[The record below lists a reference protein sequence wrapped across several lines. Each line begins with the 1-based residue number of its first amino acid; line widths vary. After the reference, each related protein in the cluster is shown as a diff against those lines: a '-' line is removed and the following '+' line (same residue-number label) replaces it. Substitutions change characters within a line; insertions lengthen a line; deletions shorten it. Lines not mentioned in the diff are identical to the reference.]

1 MKKEPENRFVIK
13 KAKRWPVF
21 WSILVVLNVAFIWGN
36 SLLPREVSSSLS
48 KLVGHILGLLFGTDG
63 LAQGQGQGT
72 LRKIAHFL
80 EFCSLGFLLY
90 RCAQLVM
97 QNQWLHGVL
106 PLAIGVTV
114 AALDETLQLMVPGR
128 GAQLRDVGIDCGGV
142 VTGILIAVFIL
153 RLFRKRTCP
162 IPKRQF

>member
-1 MKKEPENRFVIK
+1 MKKEPKNTIK
-13 KAKRWPVF
+13 GIKLRKRPFF
-21 WSILVVLNVAFIWGN
+21 WLILIVLNIAFIWGN
-36 SLLPREVSSSLS
+36 SLLPREISSSLS
-48 KLVGHILGLLFGTDG
+48 KLVGRILGLLFGTDD

-90 RCAQLVM
+90 RCSQLVF
-97 QNQWLHGVL
+97 QSQWLHGVL
-106 PLAIGVTV
+106 PLTIGITV
-114 AALDETLQLMVPGR
+114 AALDETIQLMIPGR

-162 IPKRQF
+162 IPKRQS